1 MALPYALGILLYSV
15 AWRSYRYGTGVMI
28 AAICD
33 TLLLPPIFALC
44 TAPRVPM
51 PLLKEDT
58 CAAQEAIDK
67 LLDPEL
73 LFGTPSPHGA
83 FSSSSAVQ

>member
-1 MALPYALGILLYSV
+1 
-15 AWRSYRYGTGVMI
+15 
-28 AAICD
+28 
-33 TLLLPPIFALC
+33 
-44 TAPRVPM
+44 M

-58 CAAQEAIDK
+58 RAAQEAIDK

-83 FSSSSAVQ
+83 FSSSARSLRREYDSSARATSSGSSSDSASGEMS